1 MTVLHS
7 FDLLGK
13 PPESLSENPPAVA
26 AVFGSDATLRS
37 WAIQELTQQGDVTQ
51 FDGESTKWTDL
62 RDDLATASLFDMG
75 GKRTIV
81 VRNADKF
88 VSAYR
93 PELEKHAAKPG
104 TASRFILELSS
115 LASNT
120 RLYKA
125 IAKDHMVV
133 ACSSSTD
140 KKLGVTAASRR
151 KFLTSYVANRHKT
164 SLAGNAA
171 DALIEMMG
179 EEIGMLDTEI
189 AKLALYCDEGETISE
204 ALVRDI
210 VAGWQGKTVWQITD
224 AIAEGNAAEALRQ
237 LDKLMTGGQKPIAL
251 LPQIA
256 WSLRRLGMAT
266 AVVQHREATGR
277 VWQLEDALSLAGINR
292 PSDLQR
298 AKAQLKGLGRDRAKQ
313 LLAWLLDADLRLKG
327 THSQDGRDRFMLEQF
342 VIKLAKT

>member
-1 MTVLHS
+1 M
-7 FDLLGK
+7 G
-13 PPESLSENPPAVA
+13 SEDVYKRQ
-26 AVFGSDATLRS
+26 VFGSDATLRS

-140 KKLGVTAASRR
+140 KKLCLLYTSPSPRDLSTSR
-151 KFLTSYVANRHKT
+151 
-164 SLAGNAA
+164 
-171 DALIEMMG
+171 M
-179 EEIGMLDTEI
+179 
-189 AKLALYCDEGETISE
+189 
-204 ALVRDI
+204 
-210 VAGWQGKTVWQITD
+210 
-224 AIAEGNAAEALRQ
+224 
-237 LDKLMTGGQKPIAL
+237 
-251 LPQIA
+251 
-256 WSLRRLGMAT
+256 
-266 AVVQHREATGR
+266 
-277 VWQLEDALSLAGINR
+277 
-292 PSDLQR
+292 PSS
-298 AKAQLKGLGRDRAKQ
+298 A
-313 LLAWLLDADLRLKG
+313 
-327 THSQDGRDRFMLEQF
+327 
-342 VIKLAKT
+342 